1 MRAFIIDD
9 DHLSI
14 FITKSLLDYD
24 SEQWEVC
31 CFEDAAE
38 ALQQLQTAIKLPD
51 VIFLDLNMP
60 VISGWDFL
68 DTLAASPTLQE
79 RCNIYIL
86 TSSLDLADTARAK
99 EYAVVQGFIHK
110 PITAEDIKLVVE
122 AFVEKKQF
130 LIKLLPD

>member
-24 SEQWEVC
+24 SEQWETY

-38 ALQQLQTAIKLPD
+38 ALLQLQTEAELPD
-51 VIFLDLNMP
+51 IIFLDLNMP

-68 DTLAASPTLQE
+68 DSLAASPPLQE
-79 RCNIYIL
+79 RCSIYIL

-99 EYAVVQGFIHK
+99 EYEVVTGFIHK

-122 AFVEKKQF
+122 AHAEKIS
-130 LIKLLPD
+130 L